1 MQPHWTKGCRKMK
14 KITLND
20 FPNEYLDY
28 MEELILVMEPVQISS
43 MIKEVKEKRAKEKEQ
58 NWNASISVEDIGL
71 DWETISK
78 LKKQNIN
85 TLYDVMQLDIKTIPG
100 LYESEVERLEW
111 AVLFFDMTTLQREHK
126 KNPNMSQMDVAKSI
140 VKQSEQTNKIM
151 SKKYGERYQGK

>member
-1 MQPHWTKGCRKMK
+1 MK

-28 MEELILVMEPVQISS
+28 MEELILVMEPEQISS
-43 MIKEVKEKRAKEKEQ
+43 MIKEVKEKRAKAKEQ
-58 NWNASISVEDIGL
+58 NWNSSISVEDIGL

-78 LKKQNIN
+78 LKGQNIN

-100 LYESEVERLEW
+100 LYQSEVERLEW

-140 VKQSEQTNKIM
+140 IKQSEQTDKIM
-151 SKKYGERYQGK
+151 AKKYGERYQGK

>member
-28 MEELILVMEPVQISS
+28 MEELILVMEPEEISS

-71 DWETISK
+71 
-78 LKKQNIN
+78 
-85 TLYDVMQLDIKTIPG
+85 G
-100 LYESEVERLEW
+100 
-111 AVLFFDMTTLQREHK
+111 
-126 KNPNMSQMDVAKSI
+126 
-140 VKQSEQTNKIM
+140 
-151 SKKYGERYQGK
+151 

>member
-1 MQPHWTKGCRKMK
+1 MDKYK
-14 KITLND
+14 KQLSMFTSETLD
-20 FPNEYLDY
+20 MVEEMILSLPPEKIVPMIQEVRNE
-28 MEELILVMEPVQISS
+28 
-43 MIKEVKEKRAKEKEQ
+43 RAKAKEQ

-78 LKKQNIN
+78 LKGQNIN

-100 LYESEVERLEW
+100 LYQSEVERLEW

-140 VKQSEQTNKIM
+140 IKQSEQTDKIM
-151 SKKYGERYQGK
+151 AKKYGERYQGK

>member
-1 MQPHWTKGCRKMK
+1 MK

-28 MEELILVMEPVQISS
+28 MEELILVMEPEEISS

-111 AVLFFDMTTLQREHK
+111 AVLFFDMTALQKAHE

>member
-1 MQPHWTKGCRKMK
+1 MK

-28 MEELILVMEPVQISS
+28 MEELILVMEPEQISS
-43 MIKEVKEKRAKEKEQ
+43 MIKEVKEKREKEKEQ

-111 AVLFFDMTTLQREHK
+111 AVLFFDMTALQKAHE

>member
-1 MQPHWTKGCRKMK
+1 MK

-71 DWETISK
+71 DWQTISK

-85 TLYDVMQLDIKTIPG
+85 TLYDVMQLDIRTIPG

-111 AVLFFDMTTLQREHK
+111 AVLFFDMTALQKAHE

>member
-1 MQPHWTKGCRKMK
+1 MK

-28 MEELILVMEPVQISS
+28 MEELILVMEPEQISS
-43 MIKEVKEKRAKEKEQ
+43 MIKEVKEKRSKEKEQ

-111 AVLFFDMTTLQREHK
+111 AVLFFDMTALQKAHE

>member
-1 MQPHWTKGCRKMK
+1 MK

-28 MEELILVMEPVQISS
+28 MEELILVMEPEQISS

-71 DWETISK
+71 DWQTISK

-111 AVLFFDMTTLQREHK
+111 AVLFFDMTALQKAHE

>member
-1 MQPHWTKGCRKMK
+1 MK

-71 DWETISK
+71 DWQTISK

-111 AVLFFDMTTLQREHK
+111 AVLFFDMTALQREHK

>member
-1 MQPHWTKGCRKMK
+1 MK

-28 MEELILVMEPVQISS
+28 MEELILVMEPEQISS

-85 TLYDVMQLDIKTIPG
+85 TLYDVMQLDIETIPG

-111 AVLFFDMTTLQREHK
+111 AVLFFDMTALQKAHE
-126 KNPNMSQMDVAKSI
+126 KNPNMSQMDVPKSI